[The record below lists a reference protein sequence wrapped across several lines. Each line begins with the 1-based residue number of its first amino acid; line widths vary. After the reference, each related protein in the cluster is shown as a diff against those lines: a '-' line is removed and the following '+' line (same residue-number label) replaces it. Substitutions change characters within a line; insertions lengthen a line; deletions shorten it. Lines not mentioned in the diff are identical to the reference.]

1 MPAKNQNAVPGTG
14 CAGVHGHARSHRDR
28 VEPERDATERGPMT
42 DIDVRLREDVH
53 VLGELLGETIRQQHG
68 DAFLQKIEDIR
79 HSAKADRRGPGE
91 QLTSTLADLAE
102 KDLLPVARAFNQ
114 FLNLANMAEQYQL
127 IRRRDAGQPE
137 PFEARVLPEL
147 LARLKQAGHSND
159 ALARQLAKL
168 DIQLVLTAHPT
179 EVARRTL
186 IQKYDA
192 IAGQLA
198 AQDHRDLTPDERH
211 QVRERLRRLIAE
223 AWHTEEIR
231 RTRPTP
237 VDEAKWGFA
246 VIEHSLWHAI
256 PSHLRKVD
264 KALLDATGLRLPLEA
279 APIRFASWMGGDRDG
294 NPNVTA
300 AVTRE
305 VLLLARWMAADLF
318 LRDIDALAAELSMQQ
333 ASDALRERVG
343 DSAEPYRAVLKQLRD
358 RLRATRA
365 WAHTALTSSQP
376 ASAEVLVDNRYLI
389 APLELCY
396 QSLHECGMG
405 VIAEGPLL
413 DCLRRAVTFG
423 LFLGRLDV
431 RQDAARHRD
440 ALTEIT
446 DYLGLGRYA
455 DWDEDRRIEFLQ
467 AELKNRRPLLPAH
480 FRPQA
485 DTAEVLA
492 TCREVAAAPAASL
505 GSYVIS
511 MAGAAS
517 DVLAVQLLLK
527 EAGLTRPMR
536 VVPLFETLADL
547 DNAGPVMQR
556 LLGLPGY
563 RAGLRGPQEVMIGY
577 SDSAKDAGTTAAAWA
592 QYRAQENLVR
602 ICAEHQ
608 VELLL
613 FHGRGGTVG
622 RGGGPAHAAILSQ
635 PPGSV
640 AGRFRTTEQG
650 EMIRFKF
657 GLPGIAE
664 QNLNLYLAAVLEATL
679 LPPPPPQPAWR
690 EVMDQLAADGVKAYR
705 SVVRDN
711 PDFVEYFRQST
722 PEQELGRLPLGS
734 RPAKRRAGGIESLR
748 AIPWIFGWTQTRLML
763 PAWLG
768 WETALSNALA
778 RGQGELLAQM
788 REQWPFFR
796 TRIDML
802 EMVLA
807 KADAQIAE
815 AYDERLVQPD
825 LLPLGAHLRDLLSQ
839 SCQVVLGLT
848 GQQVL
853 LAHSPE
859 TLEFI
864 SLRNTY
870 LDPLHRLQAE
880 LLARSR
886 SREAALDSPLE
897 QALLVTVA
905 GIAAGLRNT
914 G

>member
-1 MPAKNQNAVPGTG
+1 
-14 CAGVHGHARSHRDR
+14 
-28 VEPERDATERGPMT
+28 MT

-102 KDLLPVARAFNQ
+102 EDLLPVARAFNQ

-198 AQDHRDLTPDERH
+198 AQDHRDLTPDERQ

-365 WAHTALTSSQP
+365 WAHSALTSSQP
-376 ASAEVLVDNRYLI
+376 ASAEVLVDNRDLI

-480 FRPQA
+480 FKPQA

-602 ICAEHQ
+602 ICAEYQ

-815 AYDERLVQPD
+815 AYDERLVQPH

-848 GQQVL
+848 GQPVL

>member
-1 MPAKNQNAVPGTG
+1 MA
-14 CAGVHGHARSHRDR
+14 
-28 VEPERDATERGPMT
+28 EIDA
-42 DIDVRLREDVH
+42 RLREDVH
-53 VLGELLGETIRQQHG
+53 QLGELLGNTISLQHG
-68 DAFLQKIEDIR
+68 AAFLDKIERIR
-79 HSAKADRRGPGE
+79 KGAKASRRGSQEGAE
-91 QLTSTLADLAE
+91 QLSATLNKLDDDE
-102 KDLLPVARAFNQ
+102 LLPVARAFNQ
-114 FLNLANMAEQYQL
+114 FLNLANIAEQYHRV
-127 IRRRDAGQPE
+127 RRRAPDEPE
-137 PFEARVLPEL
+137 PFEDNILADLLQRL
-147 LARLKQAGHSND
+147 LAHGHKGE
-159 ALARQLAKL
+159 ALARQVGRL
-168 DIQLVLTAHPT
+168 DIELVLTAHPT

-192 IAGQLA
+192 IAEQLA
-198 AQDHRDLTPDERH
+198 AGDHSDLSTGERE
-211 QVRERLRRLIAE
+211 QVKQRLQRLIAE

-231 RTRPTP
+231 RSRPSP

-256 PSHLRKVD
+256 PNVLRKADQV
-264 KALLDATGLRLPLEA
+264 LHSATGLHLPLDA

-300 AVTRE
+300 SVTRE
-305 VLLLARWMAADLF
+305 VLLLARWMAADLY
-318 LRDIDALAAELSMQQ
+318 LRDVDNLAAELSMQQ
-333 ASDALRERVG
+333 ASPALLARGGE
-343 DSAEPYRAVLKQLRD
+343 SAEPYRSLLKQLRE
-358 RLRATRA
+358 RLRATRS
-365 WAHTALTSSQP
+365 WAQAALHEQIP
-376 ASAEVLVDNRYLI
+376 ASAAVLQDNRELLE
-389 APLELCY
+389 PLTLCY

-405 VIAEGPLL
+405 VIADGPLL
-413 DCLRRAVTFG
+413 DCLRRAATFG
-423 LFLGRLDV
+423 LFLVRLDV
-431 RQDAARHRD
+431 RQDSSRHAA
-440 ALTEIT
+440 AMSEIT

-455 DWDEDRRIEFLQ
+455 EWDEEARLAFLLQ
-467 AELKNRRPLLPAH
+467 ELENRRPLLPGH
-480 FRPQA
+480 FKPSGE
-485 DTAEVLA
+485 TEEVLA
-492 TCREVAAAPAASL
+492 TCREVARAPAASL

-527 EAGLTRPMR
+527 EAGLQRPMR

-547 DNAGPVMQR
+547 DNAGPVISR
-556 LLGLPGY
+556 LLVLHGY
-563 RAGLRGPQEVMIGY
+563 RARLHGPQEVMIGY

-592 QYRAQENLVR
+592 QYRAQETLVQVCR
-602 ICAEHQ
+602 EQQ

-657 GLPGIAE
+657 GLPDIAE

-679 LPPPPPQPAWR
+679 LPPPSPEPAWR
-690 EVMDQLAADGVKAYR
+690 DLMDRLASDGVSAYR
-705 SVVRDN
+705 AVVREH
-711 PDFVEYFRQST
+711 PQFVAYFRQAT

-734 RPAKRRAGGIESLR
+734 RPAKRREGGVESLR
-748 AIPWIFGWTQTRLML
+748 AIPWIFAWTQTRLML

-768 WETALSNALA
+768 WEAALNNALQ
-778 RGQGELLAQM
+778 RGEGELLAQM
-788 REQWPFFR
+788 RAQWPFFR

-807 KADAQIAE
+807 KADESIALL
-815 AYDERLVQPD
+815 YDQRLVEPALQ
-825 LLPLGAHLRDLLSQ
+825 PLGAHLRGLLSQ
-839 SCQVVLGLT
+839 AVVAVLGLT
-848 GQQVL
+848 GQSQL

-859 TLEFI
+859 TLESI
-864 SLRNTY
+864 SVRNTY
-870 LDPLHRLQAE
+870 LDPLHLLQAE

-886 SREAALDSPLE
+886 SRDNQADSPLE
-897 QALLVTVA
+897 QALLVSVA

>member
-1 MPAKNQNAVPGTG
+1 M
-14 CAGVHGHARSHRDR
+14 S
-28 VEPERDATERGPMT
+28 
-42 DIDVRLREDVH
+42 DIDLRLREDVH
-53 VLGELLGETIRQQHG
+53 LLGELLGETIRQQHG
-68 DAFLQKIEDIR
+68 DAFLDKIEAIR
-79 HSAKADRRGPGE
+79 HSAKADRLGEGE
-91 QLTSTLADLAE
+91 QLSSTLDDLAE
-102 KDLLPVARAFNQ
+102 EDLLPVARAFNQ
-114 FLNLANMAEQYQL
+114 FLNLANIAEQYQL

-137 PFEARVLPEL
+137 PFEDRALPEL
-147 LARLKQAGHSND
+147 LARLKAAGHGND
-159 ALARQLAKL
+159 SLARQLARL

-192 IAGQLA
+192 IAAQLA
-198 AQDHRDLTPDERH
+198 AQDHRDLQPAERQ

-246 VIEHSLWHAI
+246 VIEHSLWQAI

-264 KALLDATGLRLPLEA
+264 AALFEATGLRLPLEA
-279 APIRFASWMGGDRDG
+279 APVRFASWMGGDRDG

-318 LRDIDALAAELSMQQ
+318 LRDIDYLAAELSMQA
-333 ASDALRERVG
+333 ASAALREQVG
-343 DSAEPYRAVLKQLRD
+343 DESAEPYRALLKQLRD

-365 WAHTALTSSQP
+365 WAHASLAAPQP
-376 ASAEVLVDNRYLI
+376 ASAAVLVDNRELI

-405 VIAEGPLL
+405 VIADGPLL

-423 LFLGRLDV
+423 LFLVRLDV
-431 RQDAARHRD
+431 RQDSARHRD
-440 ALTEIT
+440 ALSEVT

-455 DWDEDRRIEFLQ
+455 DWDEERRITFLQ
-467 AELKNRRPLLPAH
+467 AELKNRRPLLPGH
-480 FRPQA
+480 FKPQA

-492 TCREVAAAPAASL
+492 TCREIAAAPAASL

-547 DNAGPVMQR
+547 DNAGPVMER

-563 RAGLRGPQEVMIGY
+563 RAGLHGPQEVMIGY

-602 ICAEHQ
+602 ICREHQ

-679 LPPPPPQPAWR
+679 LPPPPPEPAWR

-705 SVVRDN
+705 DVVREN

-768 WETALSNALA
+768 WETALNNALA

-815 AYDERLVQPD
+815 AYDQRLVQPP
-825 LLPLGAHLRDLLSQ
+825 LLPLGAQLRDLLSQ

-848 GQQVL
+848 GQPVL

-864 SLRNTY
+864 RLRNTY

>member
-1 MPAKNQNAVPGTG
+1 
-14 CAGVHGHARSHRDR
+14 
-28 VEPERDATERGPMT
+28 MT

-53 VLGELLGETIRQQHG
+53 LLGELLGETIRQQHG
-68 DAFLQKIEDIR
+68 EAFLQKIEDIR
-79 HSAKADRRGPGE
+79 HSAKADRRGAAE
-91 QLTSTLADLAE
+91 QLSSTLGDLADD
-102 KDLLPVARAFNQ
+102 DLLPVARAFNQ
-114 FLNLANMAEQYQL
+114 FLNLANIAEQYQL

-137 PFEARVLPEL
+137 PFEAQVLPEL

-192 IAGQLA
+192 IAAQLA
-198 AQDHRDLTPDERH
+198 AQDHRDLTPAER
-211 QVRERLRRLIAE
+211 QLVRERLRRLIAE

-246 VIEHSLWHAI
+246 VIEHSLWQAI
-256 PSHLRKVD
+256 PNHLRKVD
-264 KALLDATGLRLPLEA
+264 HALFDATGLRLPLTC

-300 AVTRE
+300 TVTRE

-318 LRDIDALAAELSMQQ
+318 LRDIDYLAAELSMQQ
-333 ASDALRERVG
+333 ASSALRERVG
-343 DSAEPYRAVLKQLRD
+343 DSAEPYRALLKQLRE

-365 WAHTALTSSQP
+365 WAHAALTSAQAP
-376 ASAEVLVDNRYLI
+376 GPDVLVSNRELI
-389 APLELCY
+389 EPLELCY

-405 VIAEGPLL
+405 VIADGPLL
-413 DCLRRAVTFG
+413 DTLRRAVTFG
-423 LFLGRLDV
+423 LFLVRLDV

-455 DWDEDRRIEFLQ
+455 DWDEEQRIAFLQ

-480 FRPQA
+480 FKPDA
-485 DTAEVLA
+485 ETAEVLA
-492 TCREVAAAPAASL
+492 TCREIAAAPAASL

-547 DNAGPVMQR
+547 DNAGPVMER

-563 RAGLRGPQEVMIGY
+563 RASLHGPQEVMIGY

-602 ICAEHQ
+602 ICREHQ

-640 AGRFRTTEQG
+640 GGRFRTTEQG

-690 EVMDQLAADGVKAYR
+690 ELMDQLAADGVKAYR
-705 SVVRDN
+705 AVVREN

-778 RGQGELLAQM
+778 RGQGELLGQM

-807 KADAQIAE
+807 KADAEIAK
-815 AYDERLVQPD
+815 AYDERLVQPH
-825 LLPLGAHLRDLLSQ
+825 LLSLGAHLRDLLSQ

-848 GQQVL
+848 GQSVL

-886 SREAALDSPLE
+886 GREAALDSPLE

>member
-1 MPAKNQNAVPGTG
+1 
-14 CAGVHGHARSHRDR
+14 
-28 VEPERDATERGPMT
+28 MT

-91 QLTSTLADLAE
+91 QLSSTLADLAE
-102 KDLLPVARAFNQ
+102 EDLLPVARAFNQ

-127 IRRRDAGQPE
+127 IRRRDADQPE

-147 LARLKQAGHSND
+147 LGRLKQAGHSND

-198 AQDHRDLTPDERH
+198 AQDHRDLTPAERQ

-264 KALLDATGLRLPLEA
+264 KALLEATGLRLPLEA

-333 ASDALRERVG
+333 ASDALHKQVG

-365 WAHTALTSSQP
+365 WAHSALTSNQP
-376 ASAEVLVDNRYLI
+376 AGADVLVDNRDLI

-455 DWDEDRRIEFLQ
+455 DWDEEQRIAFLQ

-480 FRPQA
+480 FKPQA

-690 EVMDQLAADGVKAYR
+690 EVMDQLAADGVQAYR
-705 SVVRDN
+705 SVVREN

-768 WETALSNALA
+768 WETALTNALA

-815 AYDERLVQPD
+815 AYDERLVQPH

-839 SCQVVLGLT
+839 SCLVVLGLT
-848 GQQVL
+848 GQPVL

>member
-1 MPAKNQNAVPGTG
+1 MA
-14 CAGVHGHARSHRDR
+14 
-28 VEPERDATERGPMT
+28 EIDA
-42 DIDVRLREDVH
+42 RLREDVH
-53 VLGELLGETIRQQHG
+53 QLGELLGNTISAQHG
-68 DAFLQKIEDIR
+68 EEFLAKIERIR
-79 HSAKADRRGPGE
+79 KGAKAARRGSEEGAE
-91 QLTSTLADLAE
+91 QLSATLDSLDDDE
-102 KDLLPVARAFNQ
+102 LLPVARAFNQ
-114 FLNLANMAEQYQL
+114 FLNLANIAEQYHR
-127 IRRRDAGQPE
+127 IRRRSPDEPE
-137 PFEARVLPEL
+137 PFESRVLPEL
-147 LARLKQAGHSND
+147 LQRLLAGGHQPE
-159 ALARQLAKL
+159 ALARQVGRLEVE
-168 DIQLVLTAHPT
+168 LVLTAHPT

-192 IAGQLA
+192 MAAQLA
-198 AQDHRDLTPDERH
+198 TQDHSDLSEAER
-211 QVRERLRRLIAE
+211 QEVAERLQRLIAE

-231 RTRPTP
+231 RSRPSP

-246 VIEHSLWHAI
+246 VIEHSLWQAV
-256 PSHLRKVD
+256 PTVLRKAD
-264 KALLDATGLRLPLEA
+264 QALHQATGLRLPLEA

-305 VLLLARWMAADLF
+305 VLLLARWMAADLY
-318 LRDIDALAAELSMQQ
+318 LRDVDSLAADLSMQQ
-333 ASDALRERVG
+333 ASPELRAQAG
-343 DSAEPYRAVLKQLRD
+343 DSAEPYRHVLKQLRE

-365 WAHTALTSSQP
+365 WAQEALHGQP
-376 ASAEVLVDNRYLI
+376 TASAAVLQDNRDLM
-389 APLELCY
+389 APLELCF
-396 QSLHECGMG
+396 QSLHACGMG
-405 VIAEGPLL
+405 VIADGPLL
-413 DCLRRAVTFG
+413 DCLRRAATFG
-423 LFLGRLDV
+423 LFLVRLDV
-431 RQDAARHRD
+431 RQDSTRHAA
-440 ALTEIT
+440 ALSEIT
-446 DYLGLGRYA
+446 DYLGLGNYA
-455 DWDEDRRIEFLQ
+455 EWDEDTRLAFLLT
-467 AELKNRRPLLPAH
+467 ELESRRPLLPGH
-480 FRPQA
+480 FKPSG

-511 MAGAAS
+511 MAGSAS

-527 EAGLTRPMR
+527 EAGLQRPMR

-547 DNAGPVMQR
+547 NNAGTVIDR
-556 LLGLPGY
+556 LLRLHGY
-563 RAGLRGPQEVMIGY
+563 RARLHGPQEVMIGY

-592 QYRAQENLVR
+592 QYRAQETLVK

-640 AGRFRTTEQG
+640 VGRFRTTEQG

-657 GLPGIAE
+657 GLPDIAE

-679 LPPPPPQPAWR
+679 LPPPTPEPAWR
-690 EVMDQLAADGVKAYR
+690 ELMDKLAADGVTAYR
-705 SVVRDN
+705 SVVREH
-711 PDFVEYFRQST
+711 PQFVEYFRQAT

-734 RPAKRRAGGIESLR
+734 RPAKRREGGVESLR
-748 AIPWIFGWTQTRLML
+748 AIPWIFAWTQTRLML

-768 WETALSNALA
+768 WEYALA
-778 RGQGELLAQM
+778 SALQRGEGQLLGQM
-788 REQWPFFR
+788 REHWPFFR

-807 KADAQIAE
+807 KADGAIARL
-815 AYDERLVQPD
+815 YDERLVSEE
-825 LLPLGAHLRDLLSQ
+825 LRPLGAHLRDLLSQ
-839 SCQVVLGLT
+839 ACVAVQGLT
-848 GQQVL
+848 GQSQL

-859 TLEFI
+859 TLESI
-864 SLRNTY
+864 SVRNTY
-870 LDPLHRLQAE
+870 LDPLHLLQAE

-886 SREAALDSPLE
+886 QRENEADSPLQ
-897 QALLVTVA
+897 QALLVSVA

>member
-1 MPAKNQNAVPGTG
+1 M
-14 CAGVHGHARSHRDR
+14 S
-28 VEPERDATERGPMT
+28 

-53 VLGELLGETIRQQHG
+53 LLGELLGNTIREQYG
-68 DAFLQKIEDIR
+68 DGFLEKIERIR
-79 HSAKADRRGPGE
+79 RGAKADRRNTQAAGEE
-91 QLTSTLADLAE
+91 QLGSSLADLGE
-102 KDLLPVARAFNQ
+102 DELLPVARAFNQ
-114 FLNLANMAEQYQL
+114 FLNLANIAEQYQL
-127 IRRRDAGQPE
+127 IRRREEAQPA
-137 PFEARVLPEL
+137 PFENRVLPEL
-147 LARLKQAGHSND
+147 LARLTAAGHSRE
-159 ALARQLAKL
+159 ALARQVGRLS
-168 DIQLVLTAHPT
+168 IELVLTAHPT

-192 IAGQLA
+192 IAAQLA
-198 AQDHRDLTPDERH
+198 LQDHRDLTNAERE
-211 QVRERLRRLIAE
+211 QIKARLQRLIAE

-231 RTRPTP
+231 RSRPTP

-246 VIEHSLWHAI
+246 VIENSLWHAV

-264 KALLDATGLRLPLEA
+264 QALHAATGLRLPLEA
-279 APIRFASWMGGDRDG
+279 APVRFASWMGGDRDG

-318 LRDIDALAAELSMQQ
+318 LRDVDHLASELSMQQ
-333 ASDALRERVG
+333 ASDALRAKVG
-343 DSAEPYRAVLKQLRD
+343 DSAEPYRALLKQLRE
-358 RLRATRA
+358 RLRVTRN
-365 WAHTALTSSQP
+365 WAHASLAASTP
-376 ASAEVLVDNRYLI
+376 AEPDVLQDNRELI
-389 APLELCY
+389 EPLELCF

-405 VIAEGPLL
+405 VIADGPLL

-423 LFLGRLDV
+423 LFLVRLDV
-431 RQDAARHRD
+431 RQDSTRHAA
-440 ALTEIT
+440 ALSEIT
-446 DYLGLGRYA
+446 DYLGLGRYS
-455 DWDEDRRIEFLQ
+455 DWDEEARIAFLVR
-467 AELKNRRPLLPAH
+467 ELNSRRPLLPSH
-480 FRPQA
+480 FKPAA

-492 TCREVAAAPAASL
+492 TCREVVAAPAASL

-527 EAGLTRPMR
+527 EAGLLRPMR

-547 DNAGPVMQR
+547 DNAGPVIEH
-556 LLGLPGY
+556 LLQLPGY
-563 RAGLRGPQEVMIGY
+563 RSRLHGPQEVMIGY

-592 QYRAQENLVR
+592 QYRAQENLVN
-602 ICAEHQ
+602 ICRAQ
-608 VELLL
+608 DVELLL

-657 GLPGIAE
+657 GLPDIAE

-679 LPPPPPQPAWR
+679 LPPPLPEPAWR
-690 EVMDQLAADGVKAYR
+690 ALMDELAADGVKAYR
-705 SVVRDN
+705 QVVREN
-711 PDFVEYFRQST
+711 PQFVEYFRQST

-768 WETALSNALA
+768 WEAALSGALE
-778 RGQGELLAQM
+778 QGKGEVLADM
-788 REQWPFFR
+788 RERWPFFR

-807 KADAQIAE
+807 KADAEIARL
-815 AYDERLVQPD
+815 YDERLVSPE
-825 LLPLGAHLRDLLSQ
+825 LKHLGTHLRDLLSQ
-839 SCQVVLGLT
+839 ACAVVLSLT
-848 GQQVL
+848 GQQRL
-853 LAHSPE
+853 LAHSPV
-859 TLEFI
+859 TLEFFH
-864 SLRNTY
+864 LRNTY
-870 LDPLHRLQAE
+870 LDPLHWLQAE

-886 SREAALDSPLE
+886 AREASLDSPLE
-897 QALLVTVA
+897 QALLVSVA

>member
-1 MPAKNQNAVPGTG
+1 M
-14 CAGVHGHARSHRDR
+14 S
-28 VEPERDATERGPMT
+28 
-42 DIDVRLREDVH
+42 DIDARLREDVH
-53 VLGELLGETIRQQHG
+53 LLGELLGNTIREQYG
-68 DAFLQKIEDIR
+68 DDFLDKIEQIR
-79 HSAKADRRGPGE
+79 KGAKADRRGTDSEKTAGDE
-91 QLTSTLADLAE
+91 LIASLNQLQE
-102 KDLLPVARAFNQ
+102 NELLPVARAFNQ
-114 FLNLANMAEQYQL
+114 FLNLANIAEQYQL
-127 IRRRDAGQPE
+127 IHRRDESQPA

-147 LARLKQAGHSND
+147 LARLQSEGHSD
-159 ALARQLAKL
+159 ESLARQLASL
-168 DIQLVLTAHPT
+168 EIELVLTAHPT

-192 IAGQLA
+192 IAAQLA
-198 AQDHRDLTPDERH
+198 LQDHRDLTSAERE
-211 QVRERLRRLIAE
+211 QIRERLQRLIAE

-256 PSHLRKVD
+256 PNYLRKAD
-264 KALLDATGLRLPLEA
+264 RALHAATGLRLPLEA

-300 AVTRE
+300 PVTRE
-305 VLLLARWMAADLF
+305 VLLLARWMAADLY
-318 LRDIDALAAELSMQQ
+318 LRDIDHLASELSMQQ
-333 ASDALRERVG
+333 ASPALQARVG
-343 DSAEPYRAVLKQLRD
+343 DSVEPYRALLKQLRE
-358 RLRATRA
+358 RLRATRQ
-365 WAHTALTSSQP
+365 WAHTALSSSTP
-376 ASAEVLVDNRYLI
+376 APAEVLQDNHDLLE
-389 APLELCY
+389 PLQLCY
-396 QSLHECGMG
+396 QSLHACGMG
-405 VIAEGPLL
+405 VIADGPLL

-423 LFLGRLDV
+423 LFLVRLDV
-431 RQDAARHRD
+431 RQDSTRHCAAM
-440 ALTEIT
+440 TEIT
-446 DYLGLGRYA
+446 DYLGLGRYEE
-455 DWDEDRRIEFLQ
+455 WDEETRIRFLMQ
-467 AELKNRRPLLPAH
+467 ELDNRRPLLPGY
-480 FRPQA
+480 FQPSD
-485 DTAEVLA
+485 DTAEVLN

-527 EAGLTRPMR
+527 ESGVQRPMR

-547 DNAGPVMQR
+547 DNAGPVIER
-556 LLGLPGY
+556 LLQLPGY
-563 RAGLRGPQEVMIGY
+563 RARLQGPQEVMIGY

-592 QYRAQENLVR
+592 QYRAQERLVD
-602 ICAEHQ
+602 ICREQQ

-657 GLPGIAE
+657 GLPDIAE

-679 LPPPPPQPAWR
+679 LPPPPPAPAWR
-690 EVMDQLAADGVKAYR
+690 HLMDELAADGVRAYR
-705 SVVRDN
+705 AVVREN
-711 PDFVEYFRQST
+711 PQFVEYFRQST

-768 WETALSNALA
+768 WEAALSKALE
-778 RGQGELLAQM
+778 RGEGDLLGQM

-807 KADAQIAE
+807 KADADIARL
-815 AYDERLVQPD
+815 YDERLVEPD

-839 SCQVVLGLT
+839 ACSVVLGLT
-848 GQQVL
+848 GQSQL
-853 LAHSPE
+853 LAHSPD

-864 SLRNTY
+864 RLRNTY
-870 LDPLHRLQAE
+870 LDPLHLLQAE

-886 SREAALDSPLE
+886 RQQAAQDSPLE
-897 QALLVTVA
+897 QALLVSVA

>member
-1 MPAKNQNAVPGTG
+1 M
-14 CAGVHGHARSHRDR
+14 S
-28 VEPERDATERGPMT
+28 
-42 DIDVRLREDVH
+42 DIDARLREDVH
-53 VLGELLGETIRQQHG
+53 LLGELLGNTIREQYG
-68 DAFLQKIEDIR
+68 DDFLAKIEQIR
-79 HSAKADRRGPGE
+79 KGAKADRRGAVSDKTAGDE
-91 QLTSTLADLAE
+91 LSSSLNQLQEDE
-102 KDLLPVARAFNQ
+102 LLPVARAFNQ
-114 FLNLANMAEQYQL
+114 FLNLANIAEQYQL
-127 IRRRDAGQPE
+127 IHRRDESQPA

-147 LARLKQAGHSND
+147 LARLQREGHSNES
-159 ALARQLAKL
+159 LARQLGRL
-168 DIQLVLTAHPT
+168 EIELVLTAHPT

-192 IAGQLA
+192 IAAQLA
-198 AQDHRDLTPDERH
+198 LQDHRDLTTAERE
-211 QVRERLRRLIAE
+211 QIRERLQRLIAE

-256 PSHLRKVD
+256 PNYLRKAD
-264 KALLDATGLRLPLEA
+264 HALHAATGLHLPLEA

-300 AVTRE
+300 PVTRE
-305 VLLLARWMAADLF
+305 VLLLARWMAADLY
-318 LRDIDALAAELSMQQ
+318 LRDIDQLASELSMQHASPALQ
-333 ASDALRERVG
+333 AKVG
-343 DSAEPYRAVLKQLRD
+343 DSVEPYRALLKQLRD
-358 RLRATRA
+358 RLRATRS
-365 WAHTALTSSQP
+365 WAQASLTVATP
-376 ASAEVLVDNRYLI
+376 ASADVLQHNRDLLE
-389 APLELCY
+389 PLELCY

-405 VIAEGPLL
+405 VIADGPLL
-413 DCLRRAVTFG
+413 DCLRRPVTFG
-423 LFLGRLDV
+423 LFLVRLDV
-431 RQDAARHRD
+431 RQDSSRHTAAM
-440 ALTEIT
+440 TEIT
-446 DYLGLGRYA
+446 DYLGLGRYE
-455 DWDEDRRIEFLQ
+455 DWNEEMRISFLMK
-467 AELKNRRPLLPAH
+467 ELANRRPLLPGY
-480 FRPQA
+480 FKPSA
-485 DTAEVLA
+485 DTAEVLN
-492 TCREVAAAPAASL
+492 TCKEVAAAPAASL

-527 EAGLTRPMR
+527 ESGVQRPMR

-547 DNAGPVMQR
+547 DNAGPVIEQ
-556 LLGLPGY
+556 LLLLPGY
-563 RAGLRGPQEVMIGY
+563 RARLQGPQEVMIGY

-592 QYRAQENLVR
+592 QYRAQERLVD
-602 ICAEHQ
+602 ICREQQ

-657 GLPGIAE
+657 GLPDIAE

-679 LPPPPPQPAWR
+679 LPPPPPEPAWR
-690 EVMDQLAADGVKAYR
+690 HLMDELAADGVSAYR
-705 SVVRDN
+705 AVVREN
-711 PDFVEYFRQST
+711 PQFVEYFRQST

-768 WETALSNALA
+768 WEAALSKALE
-778 RGQGELLAQM
+778 RGEGELLGQM

-807 KADAQIAE
+807 KADADIARL
-815 AYDERLVQPD
+815 YDERLVQPD

-839 SCQVVLGLT
+839 ACQVVLGLT
-848 GQQVL
+848 GQSQL
-853 LAHSPE
+853 LAHSPD

-864 SLRNTY
+864 RLRNTY
-870 LDPLHRLQAE
+870 LDPLHLLQAE

-886 SREAALDSPLE
+886 QQEAAQDSPLE
-897 QALLVTVA
+897 QALLVSVA

>member
-1 MPAKNQNAVPGTG
+1 
-14 CAGVHGHARSHRDR
+14 
-28 VEPERDATERGPMT
+28 MT
-42 DIDVRLREDVH
+42 DIDARLREDVH
-53 VLGELLGETIRQQHG
+53 LLGELLGNTIREQYG
-68 DAFLQKIEDIR
+68 EGFLDKIEQIR
-79 HSAKADRRGPGE
+79 KGAKADRRGSLDAE
-91 QLTSTLADLAE
+91 LSASLNQLSE
-102 KDLLPVARAFNQ
+102 EELLPVARAFNQ
-114 FLNLANMAEQYQL
+114 FLNLANIAEQYQL
-127 IRRRDAGQPE
+127 IHRREETQPA
-137 PFEARVLPEL
+137 PFESRVLPEL
-147 LARLKQAGHSND
+147 LARLRAEGHGAE
-159 ALARQLAKL
+159 ALARQLGRL
-168 DIQLVLTAHPT
+168 EIELVLTAHPT

-192 IAGQLA
+192 IAAQLA
-198 AQDHRDLTPDERH
+198 AQDHRDLTSAERA
-211 QVRERLRRLIAE
+211 QIQTRLQRLIAE

-246 VIEHSLWHAI
+246 VIEHSLWQAI
-256 PSHLRKVD
+256 PNYLRKAD
-264 KALLDATGLRLPLEA
+264 QALHAATGMHLPLEA

-305 VLLLARWMAADLF
+305 VLLLARWMAADLY
-318 LRDIDALAAELSMQQ
+318 LRDVDQLAADLSMQQ
-333 ASDALRERVG
+333 ANATLRALAG
-343 DSAEPYRAVLKQLRD
+343 DSAEPYRAVLKQLRE
-358 RLRATRA
+358 RLRATRN
-365 WAHTALTSSQP
+365 WAQASLSGSVPATAQ
-376 ASAEVLVDNRYLI
+376 VLQNNRELLD
-389 APLELCY
+389 PLELCY
-396 QSLHECGMG
+396 ESLHECGMG
-405 VIAEGPLL
+405 VIADGPLL

-423 LFLGRLDV
+423 LFLVRLDV
-431 RQDAARHRD
+431 RQDSSRHTAAM
-440 ALTEIT
+440 TEIT
-446 DYLGLGRYA
+446 DYLGLGRYG
-455 DWDEDRRIEFLQ
+455 DWSEQERINFLMR
-467 AELKNRRPLLPAH
+467 ELGSRRPLLPGY
-480 FRPQA
+480 FKPSA

-492 TCREVAAAPAASL
+492 TCREIAAAPAASL

-527 EAGLTRPMR
+527 EAGVLRPMR

-547 DNAGPVMQR
+547 DNSGPVIEQ
-556 LLGLPGY
+556 LLLLPGY
-563 RAGLRGPQEVMIGY
+563 RSRLQGPQEVMIGY

-592 QYRAQENLVR
+592 QYRAQEKLVD
-602 ICAEHQ
+602 ICREQQ

-657 GLPGIAE
+657 GLPDIAE

-679 LPPPPPQPAWR
+679 LPPPLPQPAWR
-690 EVMDQLAADGVKAYR
+690 DLMDELADDGVKAYR
-705 SVVRDN
+705 AVVREN
-711 PDFVEYFRQST
+711 PQFVEYFRQST

-768 WETALSNALA
+768 WETALSKALE
-778 RGQGELLAQM
+778 RGEGELLGQM

-807 KADAQIAE
+807 KADADIARS
-815 AYDERLVQPD
+815 YDERLVEPA

-839 SCQVVLGLT
+839 ACSVVLGLT
-848 GQQVL
+848 GQSQL
-853 LAHSPE
+853 LAHSPD

-864 SLRNTY
+864 RLRNTY
-870 LDPLHRLQAE
+870 LDPLHLLQAE

-886 SREAALDSPLE
+886 RQDGAQDSPVE
-897 QALLVTVA
+897 QALLVSVA

>member
-1 MPAKNQNAVPGTG
+1 MA
-14 CAGVHGHARSHRDR
+14 
-28 VEPERDATERGPMT
+28 
-42 DIDVRLREDVH
+42 DIDARLREDVH
-53 VLGELLGETIRQQHG
+53 LLGELLGNTIREQRG
-68 DAFLQKIEDIR
+68 AEFLDKIERIR
-79 HSAKADRRGPGE
+79 KGAKAGRRGSAAGAE
-91 QLTSTLADLAE
+91 QLSSSVDGLGDDE
-102 KDLLPVARAFNQ
+102 LLPVARAFNQ
-114 FLNLANMAEQYQL
+114 FLNLANIAEQYQL
-127 IRRRDAGQPE
+127 MHRRDDKQPL
-137 PFEARVLPEL
+137 PFESRVLPEL
-147 LARLKQAGHSND
+147 LDRLKAEGHSRD
-159 ALARQLAKL
+159 ALARQLSKL
-168 DIQLVLTAHPT
+168 EIELVMTAHPT

-192 IAGQLA
+192 IAAQLA
-198 AQDHRDLTPDERH
+198 ALDHRDLNSIERT
-211 QVRERLRRLIAE
+211 QITSRLQRLIAE

-231 RTRPTP
+231 RIRPTP

-256 PSHLRKVD
+256 PNYLRKAD
-264 KALLDATGLRLPLEA
+264 HALHAATGLHLPLEA

-305 VLLLARWMAADLF
+305 VLLLARWMAADLY
-318 LRDIDALAAELSMQQ
+318 LRDVDNLAAELSMQQ
-333 ASDALRERVG
+333 ASDALRASVG
-343 DSAEPYRAVLKQLRD
+343 DSAEPYRAELKRLRE
-358 RLRATRA
+358 RLRATRN
-365 WAHTALTSSQP
+365 WANASLSETLP
-376 ASAEVLVDNRYLI
+376 APEAVLQDNRELLD
-389 APLELCY
+389 PLMLCF

-405 VIAEGPLL
+405 VIADGPLL

-423 LFLGRLDV
+423 LFLVRLDV
-431 RQDAARHRD
+431 RQDSSRHCAAM
-440 ALTEIT
+440 TEIT
-446 DYLGLGRYA
+446 DYLGLGRYEE
-455 DWDEDRRIEFLQ
+455 WDEQTRIDFLLR
-467 AELKNRRPLLPAH
+467 ELNNRRPLLPSYFKPA
-480 FRPQA
+480 A

-511 MAGAAS
+511 MAGSAS

-527 EAGLTRPMR
+527 ESGLQRPMR

-547 DNAGPVMQR
+547 DNAGPVIET

-563 RAGLRGPQEVMIGY
+563 RSRLHGPQEVMIGY

-592 QYRAQENLVR
+592 QYRAQERLVE
-602 ICAEHQ
+602 ICREQQ

-657 GLPGIAE
+657 GLPDIAE

-690 EVMDQLAADGVKAYR
+690 TMMDQMAGDGVSAYR
-705 SVVRDN
+705 AVVREN
-711 PDFVEYFRQST
+711 PEFVEYFRQAT

-734 RPAKRRAGGIESLR
+734 RPAKRREGGVESLR
-748 AIPWIFGWTQTRLML
+748 AIPWIFAWTQTRLML

-768 WETALSNALA
+768 WEAALSKALE
-778 RGQGELLAQM
+778 RGEGEVLAQM

-807 KADAQIAE
+807 KADADIARL
-815 AYDERLVQPD
+815 YDERLVSAELQH
-825 LLPLGAHLRDLLSQ
+825 LGAHLRDLLSQ
-839 SCQVVLGLT
+839 ACNVVLGLT
-848 GQQVL
+848 GQTQL

-870 LDPLHRLQAE
+870 LDPLHLLQAE
-880 LLARSR
+880 LLSR
-886 SREAALDSPLE
+886 SRNREASLDSPLE
-897 QALLVTVA
+897 LALLVSVA

>member
-1 MPAKNQNAVPGTG
+1 
-14 CAGVHGHARSHRDR
+14 
-28 VEPERDATERGPMT
+28 MT

-102 KDLLPVARAFNQ
+102 EDLLPVARAFNQ

-198 AQDHRDLTPDERH
+198 AQDHRDLTPDERQ

-264 KALLDATGLRLPLEA
+264 QALLEATGLRLPLEA

-365 WAHTALTSSQP
+365 WAHTALTSNQP
-376 ASAEVLVDNRYLI
+376 ASAEVLVDNRDLI

-556 LLGLPGY
+556 LLALPGY

-815 AYDERLVQPD
+815 AYDERLVQPH

-848 GQQVL
+848 GQPVL

>member
-1 MPAKNQNAVPGTG
+1 
-14 CAGVHGHARSHRDR
+14 
-28 VEPERDATERGPMT
+28 MT

-68 DAFLQKIEDIR
+68 EAFLQKIEDIR
-79 HSAKADRRGPGE
+79 HSAKADRRGAGE
-91 QLTSTLADLAE
+91 QLSSTLADLAE
-102 KDLLPVARAFNQ
+102 EDLLPVARAFNQ

-127 IRRRDAGQPE
+127 IRRRDAEQGE

-147 LARLKQAGHSND
+147 LARLKRAGHKDD

-198 AQDHRDLTPDERH
+198 VQDHRDLTPAERQ

-246 VIEHSLWHAI
+246 VIEHSLWQAI

-264 KALLDATGLRLPLEA
+264 KALFEATGLRLPLEA

-333 ASDALRERVG
+333 ASSALREQVG

-365 WAHTALTSSQP
+365 WAHSALTSNQP
-376 ASAEVLVDNRYLI
+376 AGADVLVDNRDLI
-389 APLELCY
+389 APLQLCY

-405 VIAEGPLL
+405 VIADGPLL
-413 DCLRRAVTFG
+413 DSLRRAVTFG

-440 ALTEIT
+440 ALSEIT
-446 DYLGLGRYA
+446 DYLGLGSYG
-455 DWDEDRRIEFLQ
+455 DWDEEQRIAFLQ
-467 AELKNRRPLLPAH
+467 TELKNRRPLLPAH
-480 FRPQA
+480 FQPQA
-485 DTAEVLA
+485 DTAEVLD
-492 TCREVAAAPAASL
+492 TCREIAAAPGASL

-527 EAGLTRPMR
+527 EVGLTRPMR

-556 LLGLPGY
+556 LLGLQGY

-592 QYRAQENLVR
+592 QYRAQESLVR
-602 ICAEHQ
+602 ICREHQ

-690 EVMDQLAADGVKAYR
+690 ELMDQLAADGLKAYR
-705 SVVRDN
+705 GVVRDN

-815 AYDERLVQPD
+815 AYDQRLVQPD
-825 LLPLGAHLRDLLSQ
+825 LLPLGVHLRDLLSQ

-848 GQQVL
+848 GQPVL

>member
-1 MPAKNQNAVPGTG
+1 MA
-14 CAGVHGHARSHRDR
+14 
-28 VEPERDATERGPMT
+28 
-42 DIDVRLREDVH
+42 DIDARLREDVH
-53 VLGELLGETIRQQHG
+53 LLGELLGNTIREQRG
-68 DAFLQKIEDIR
+68 AEFLDKIERIR
-79 HSAKADRRGPGE
+79 KGAKAGRRGSAEGAE
-91 QLTSTLADLAE
+91 QLSSSVDGLEDDE
-102 KDLLPVARAFNQ
+102 LLPVARAFNQ
-114 FLNLANMAEQYQL
+114 FLNLANIAEQYQL
-127 IRRRDAGQPE
+127 MHRRDDTQPL
-137 PFEARVLPEL
+137 PFESRVLPEL
-147 LARLKQAGHSND
+147 LDRLKTEGHAPD
-159 ALARQLAKL
+159 ALARQLSTL
-168 DIQLVLTAHPT
+168 QIELVLTAHPT

-192 IAGQLA
+192 IAAQLA
-198 AQDHRDLTPDERH
+198 ALDHRDLSSAERS
-211 QVRERLRRLIAE
+211 QITSRLQRLIAE

-231 RTRPTP
+231 RIRPTP

-256 PSHLRKVD
+256 PNYLRKAD
-264 KALLDATGLRLPLEA
+264 HALFSATGTHLPLDA

-305 VLLLARWMAADLF
+305 VLLLARWMAADLY
-318 LRDIDALAAELSMQQ
+318 LRDVDNLAAELSMQQ
-333 ASDALRERVG
+333 ASAALRASVG
-343 DSAEPYRAVLKQLRD
+343 DSAEPYRAELKRLRE
-358 RLRATRA
+358 RLRATRN
-365 WAHTALTSSQP
+365 WANASLTASQP
-376 ASAEVLVDNRYLI
+376 APEAVLHDNQDLL
-389 APLELCY
+389 APLLLCF

-405 VIAEGPLL
+405 VIADGPLL

-423 LFLGRLDV
+423 LFLVRLDV
-431 RQDAARHRD
+431 RQDSTRHCAAM
-440 ALTEIT
+440 TEIT
-446 DYLGLGRYA
+446 DYLGLGRYE
-455 DWDEDRRIEFLQ
+455 DWDEQARIDFLLR
-467 AELKNRRPLLPAH
+467 ELDNRRPLLPSYFKPA
-480 FRPQA
+480 A

-511 MAGAAS
+511 MAGSAS

-527 EAGLTRPMR
+527 ESGLQRPMR

-547 DNAGPVMQR
+547 DNAGPVIET

-563 RAGLRGPQEVMIGY
+563 RSRLHGPQEVMIGY

-592 QYRAQENLVR
+592 QYRAQERLVE
-602 ICAEHQ
+602 ICREQQ

-657 GLPGIAE
+657 GLPDIAE

-690 EVMDQLAADGVKAYR
+690 TMMDQMASDGVSAYR
-705 SVVRDN
+705 AVVREN
-711 PDFVEYFRQST
+711 PEFVEYFRQAT

-734 RPAKRRAGGIESLR
+734 RPAKRREGGVESLR
-748 AIPWIFGWTQTRLML
+748 AIPWIFAWTQTRLML

-768 WETALSNALA
+768 WEAALSKALA
-778 RGQGELLAQM
+778 RGEGDVLAQM

-807 KADAQIAE
+807 KADADIARL
-815 AYDERLVQPD
+815 YDERLVSAELQH
-825 LLPLGAHLRDLLSQ
+825 LGAHLRDLLSQ
-839 SCQVVLGLT
+839 ACKVVLGLT
-848 GQQVL
+848 GQ
-853 LAHSPE
+853 A
-859 TLEFI
+859 
-864 SLRNTY
+864 
-870 LDPLHRLQAE
+870 
-880 LLARSR
+880 
-886 SREAALDSPLE
+886 
-897 QALLVTVA
+897 
-905 GIAAGLRNT
+905 
-914 G
+914 

>member
-1 MPAKNQNAVPGTG
+1 
-14 CAGVHGHARSHRDR
+14 
-28 VEPERDATERGPMT
+28 MT

-102 KDLLPVARAFNQ
+102 EDLLPVARAFNQ

-198 AQDHRDLTPDERH
+198 AQDHRDLTPDERQ

-365 WAHTALTSSQP
+365 WAHSALTSSQP
-376 ASAEVLVDNRYLI
+376 ASAEVLVDNRDLI

-431 RQDAARHRD
+431 RQDSARHRD

-815 AYDERLVQPD
+815 AYDERLVQPH

-848 GQQVL
+848 GQPVL

>member
-1 MPAKNQNAVPGTG
+1 
-14 CAGVHGHARSHRDR
+14 
-28 VEPERDATERGPMT
+28 MT

-102 KDLLPVARAFNQ
+102 EDLLPVARAFNQ

-127 IRRRDAGQPE
+127 IRRRDAGQAE

-376 ASAEVLVDNRYLI
+376 ASAEVLVDNRDLI

-768 WETALSNALA
+768 WETALTNALA

>member
-1 MPAKNQNAVPGTG
+1 
-14 CAGVHGHARSHRDR
+14 
-28 VEPERDATERGPMT
+28 MT

-102 KDLLPVARAFNQ
+102 EDLLPVARAFNQ

-127 IRRRDAGQPE
+127 IRRRDAGQAE

-246 VIEHSLWHAI
+246 VMEHSLWHAI

-376 ASAEVLVDNRYLI
+376 ASAEVLVDNRDLI

>member
-1 MPAKNQNAVPGTG
+1 MA
-14 CAGVHGHARSHRDR
+14 
-28 VEPERDATERGPMT
+28 EIDA
-42 DIDVRLREDVH
+42 RLREDVH
-53 VLGELLGETIRQQHG
+53 QLGELLGNTISLQHG
-68 DAFLQKIEDIR
+68 AAFLDKIERIR
-79 HSAKADRRGPGE
+79 KGAKASRRGSSEGAE
-91 QLTSTLADLAE
+91 QLSATLNQLDDDE
-102 KDLLPVARAFNQ
+102 LLPVARAFNQ
-114 FLNLANMAEQYQL
+114 FLNLANIAEQYHRV
-127 IRRRDAGQPE
+127 RRRAPGEPE
-137 PFEARVLPEL
+137 PFEDNILADL
-147 LARLKQAGHSND
+147 LQRLSAHGHKGE
-159 ALARQLAKL
+159 ALARQVGRL
-168 DIQLVLTAHPT
+168 DIELVLTAHPT

-192 IAGQLA
+192 IAEQLA
-198 AQDHRDLTPDERH
+198 AGDHSDLSPGERE
-211 QVRERLRRLIAE
+211 QVKQRLQRLIAE

-231 RTRPTP
+231 RSRPSP

-256 PSHLRKVD
+256 PNVLRKADQV
-264 KALLDATGLRLPLEA
+264 LHSATGLHLPLDA

-300 AVTRE
+300 TVTRE
-305 VLLLARWMAADLF
+305 VLLLARWMAADLY
-318 LRDIDALAAELSMQQ
+318 LRDVDNLAAELSMQQ
-333 ASDALRERVG
+333 ASPALLARIGE
-343 DSAEPYRAVLKQLRD
+343 SAEPYRSLLKQLRE
-358 RLRATRA
+358 RLRATRS
-365 WAHTALTSSQP
+365 WAQAALHEQIP
-376 ASAEVLVDNRYLI
+376 APAAVLQDNRELLE
-389 APLELCY
+389 PLTLCY

-405 VIAEGPLL
+405 VIADGPLL
-413 DCLRRAVTFG
+413 DCLRRAATFG
-423 LFLGRLDV
+423 LFLVRLDV
-431 RQDAARHRD
+431 RQDSSRHAA
-440 ALTEIT
+440 AMSEIT

-455 DWDEDRRIEFLQ
+455 EWDEEARLAFLLQ
-467 AELKNRRPLLPAH
+467 ELENRRPLLPGH
-480 FRPQA
+480 FKPSGE
-485 DTAEVLA
+485 TEEVLA
-492 TCREVAAAPAASL
+492 TCREVARAPAASL

-527 EAGLTRPMR
+527 EAGLQRPMR

-547 DNAGPVMQR
+547 DNAGPVISR
-556 LLGLPGY
+556 LLALHGY
-563 RAGLRGPQEVMIGY
+563 RARLHGPQEVMIGY

-592 QYRAQENLVR
+592 QYRAQETLVQVCR
-602 ICAEHQ
+602 EQQ

-657 GLPGIAE
+657 GLPDIAE

-679 LPPPPPQPAWR
+679 LPPPSPEPAWR
-690 EVMDQLAADGVKAYR
+690 ELMDKLASDGVSAYR
-705 SVVRDN
+705 AVVREH
-711 PDFVEYFRQST
+711 PQFVAYFRQAT

-734 RPAKRRAGGIESLR
+734 RPAKRREGGVESLR
-748 AIPWIFGWTQTRLML
+748 AIPWIFAWTQTRLML

-768 WETALSNALA
+768 WEAALNNALQ
-778 RGQGELLAQM
+778 RGEGELLAQM
-788 REQWPFFR
+788 RAQWPFFR

-807 KADAQIAE
+807 KADESIALL
-815 AYDERLVQPD
+815 YDQRLVESALQ
-825 LLPLGAHLRDLLSQ
+825 PLGAHLRGLLSQ
-839 SCQVVLGLT
+839 AVVAVLGLT
-848 GQQVL
+848 GQSQL

-859 TLEFI
+859 TLESI
-864 SLRNTY
+864 SVRNTY
-870 LDPLHRLQAE
+870 LDPLHLLQAE

-886 SREAALDSPLE
+886 SRDNQADSPLE
-897 QALLVTVA
+897 QALLVSVA

>member
-1 MPAKNQNAVPGTG
+1 
-14 CAGVHGHARSHRDR
+14 
-28 VEPERDATERGPMT
+28 MT

-68 DAFLQKIEDIR
+68 EAFLQKIEDIR

-91 QLTSTLADLAE
+91 QLSSTLADLAE
-102 KDLLPVARAFNQ
+102 EDLLPVARAFNQ

-147 LARLKQAGHSND
+147 LTRLKQAGHKDD

-192 IAGQLA
+192 IAAQLA
-198 AQDHRDLTPDERH
+198 AQDHRDLTPAERQ

-246 VIEHSLWHAI
+246 VIEHSLWQAI
-256 PSHLRKVD
+256 PNHLRKVD
-264 KALLDATGLRLPLEA
+264 KALFEATGLHLPLEA

-318 LRDIDALAAELSMQQ
+318 LRDVDALAAELSMQQ
-333 ASDALRERVG
+333 ASPALQARVG
-343 DSAEPYRAVLKQLRD
+343 ESAEPYRAVLKQLRD

-365 WAHTALTSSQP
+365 WAHTALSSSQP
-376 ASAEVLVDNRYLI
+376 PSADVLVDNRDLI

-396 QSLHECGMG
+396 QSLHACGMG
-405 VIAEGPLL
+405 VIADGPLL
-413 DCLRRAVTFG
+413 DSLRRAVTFG

-440 ALTEIT
+440 AMAEIT
-446 DYLGLGRYA
+446 DYLGLGSYA
-455 DWDEDRRIEFLQ
+455 EWDEERRIEFLQ

-480 FRPQA
+480 FKPQA
-485 DTAEVLA
+485 ETAEVLA
-492 TCREVAAAPAASL
+492 TCREIAAAPGASL

-517 DVLAVQLLLK
+517 DVLVVQLLLK

-563 RAGLRGPQEVMIGY
+563 RTSLRGPQEVMIGY

-602 ICAEHQ
+602 ICREHQ

-679 LPPPPPQPAWR
+679 LPPPPPEPAWR
-690 EVMDQLAADGVKAYR
+690 ALMDQLAADGVKAYR
-705 SVVRDN
+705 GVVREH

-768 WETALSNALA
+768 WETALGNALA
-778 RGQGELLAQM
+778 RGQGELLGQM
-788 REQWPFFR
+788 RERWPFFR

-807 KADAQIAE
+807 KADAEIAK
-815 AYDERLVQPD
+815 AYDERLVQPQ

-848 GQQVL
+848 GQSVL

-864 SLRNTY
+864 RLRNTY

>member
-1 MPAKNQNAVPGTG
+1 M
-14 CAGVHGHARSHRDR
+14 S
-28 VEPERDATERGPMT
+28 
-42 DIDVRLREDVH
+42 DIDARLREYVH
-53 VLGELLGETIRQQHG
+53 LLGELLGNTIREQYG
-68 DAFLQKIEDIR
+68 DDFLDKIEQIR
-79 HSAKADRRGPGE
+79 KGAKADRRGADSEKTAGDE
-91 QLTSTLADLAE
+91 LSASLNQLQEDE
-102 KDLLPVARAFNQ
+102 LLPVARAFNQ
-114 FLNLANMAEQYQL
+114 FLNLANIAEQYQL
-127 IRRRDAGQPE
+127 IHRRDESQPA

-147 LARLKQAGHSND
+147 LARLQREGHSNES
-159 ALARQLAKL
+159 LARQLARVE
-168 DIQLVLTAHPT
+168 IELVLTAHPT

-192 IAGQLA
+192 IAAQLA
-198 AQDHRDLTPDERH
+198 LQDHRDLTTAERE
-211 QVRERLRRLIAE
+211 QIRQRLQRLIAE

-256 PSHLRKVD
+256 PNYLRKAD
-264 KALLDATGLRLPLEA
+264 QALHAATGLRLPLEA

-300 AVTRE
+300 PVTRE
-305 VLLLARWMAADLF
+305 VLLLARWMAADLY
-318 LRDIDALAAELSMQQ
+318 LRDIDQLASELSMRHASPALQ
-333 ASDALRERVG
+333 AKVG
-343 DSAEPYRAVLKQLRD
+343 DSVEPYRAVLKQLRD
-358 RLRATRA
+358 RLRATRQ
-365 WAHTALTSSQP
+365 WAHTALSSSTP
-376 ASAEVLVDNRYLI
+376 APAEVLQNNRDLLE
-389 APLELCY
+389 PLELCY

-405 VIAEGPLL
+405 VIADGPLL

-423 LFLGRLDV
+423 LFLVRLDV
-431 RQDAARHRD
+431 RQDSSRHSS
-440 ALTEIT
+440 AMTEIT
-446 DYLGLGRYA
+446 DYLGLGRYE
-455 DWDEDRRIEFLQ
+455 DWDEDARISFLMK
-467 AELKNRRPLLPAH
+467 ELTNRRPLLPGY
-480 FRPQA
+480 FKPSA
-485 DTAEVLA
+485 DTAEVLN
-492 TCREVAAAPAASL
+492 TCKEIAAAPAASL

-527 EAGLTRPMR
+527 ESGVQRSMR

-547 DNAGPVMQR
+547 DNAGPVIEQ
-556 LLGLPGY
+556 LLQLPGY
-563 RAGLRGPQEVMIGY
+563 RARLQGPQEVMIGY

-592 QYRAQENLVR
+592 QYRAQERLVD
-602 ICAEHQ
+602 ICREQQ

-657 GLPGIAE
+657 GLPDIAE

-679 LPPPPPQPAWR
+679 LPPPPPEPAWR
-690 EVMDQLAADGVKAYR
+690 HLMDELAADGVRAYR
-705 SVVRDN
+705 AVVREN
-711 PDFVEYFRQST
+711 PQFVEYFRQST

-768 WETALSNALA
+768 WEAALSNALA
-778 RGQGELLAQM
+778 RGEGELLGQM

-807 KADAQIAE
+807 KADADIARL
-815 AYDERLVQPD
+815 YDERLVQPD

-839 SCQVVLGLT
+839 ACSVVLGLT
-848 GQQVL
+848 GQSQL
-853 LAHSPE
+853 LAHSPD

-864 SLRNTY
+864 RLRNTY
-870 LDPLHRLQAE
+870 LDPLHLLQAE

-886 SREAALDSPLE
+886 RQEAAQDSPLE
-897 QALLVTVA
+897 QALLVSVA

>member
-1 MPAKNQNAVPGTG
+1 
-14 CAGVHGHARSHRDR
+14 
-28 VEPERDATERGPMT
+28 MT

-53 VLGELLGETIRQQHG
+53 LLGELLGETIRQQHG
-68 DAFLQKIEDIR
+68 EGFLQKIEDIR
-79 HSAKADRRGPGE
+79 HSAKADRRGAGE
-91 QLTSTLADLAE
+91 QLSSTLADLADD
-102 KDLLPVARAFNQ
+102 DLLPVARAFNQ
-114 FLNLANMAEQYQL
+114 FLNLANIAEQYQL
-127 IRRRDAGQPE
+127 IHRRGAEQQA
-137 PFEARVLPEL
+137 PFEDRALPEL
-147 LARLKQAGHSND
+147 LARLRQAGHDDQS
-159 ALARQLAKL
+159 LARQLAEL

-192 IAGQLA
+192 IAAQLA
-198 AQDHRDLTPDERH
+198 AQDHRDLTPAER
-211 QVRERLRRLIAE
+211 QQIRERLRRLIAE

-246 VIEHSLWHAI
+246 VIEHSLWQAI
-256 PSHLRKVD
+256 PNHLRKVD
-264 KALLDATGLRLPLEA
+264 QALFDATGQRLPLSA

-300 AVTRE
+300 PVTRE

-318 LRDIDALAAELSMQQ
+318 LRDIDALAADLSMQQ
-333 ASDALRERVG
+333 ASAALREVVG

-365 WAHTALTSSQP
+365 WAHASLAGPQP
-376 ASAEVLVDNRYLI
+376 ASAQVLVNNRELI
-389 APLELCY
+389 EPLERCH
-396 QSLHECGMG
+396 QSLHDCGMG
-405 VIAEGPLL
+405 VIADGPLL

-423 LFLGRLDV
+423 LFLVRLDV

-440 ALTEIT
+440 ALSEIT

-455 DWDEDRRIEFLQ
+455 DWDEEQRIAFLQ
-467 AELKNRRPLLPAH
+467 AELANRRPLLPGY
-480 FRPQA
+480 FQPEA

-492 TCREVAAAPAASL
+492 TCREIAAAPAASL

-547 DNAGPVMQR
+547 DNAGPVMER

-563 RAGLRGPQEVMIGY
+563 RDTLHGPQEVMIGY

-602 ICAEHQ
+602 ICREHE

-679 LPPPPPQPAWR
+679 LPPPPPEPAWR
-690 EVMDQLAADGVKAYR
+690 EVMDQMAADGVQAYR
-705 SVVRDN
+705 AVVREN

-778 RGQGELLAQM
+778 RGQGDLLTQM
-788 REQWPFFR
+788 RGQWPFFR

-807 KADAQIAE
+807 KADAEIAK
-815 AYDERLVQPD
+815 AYDERLVQPQ
-825 LLPLGAHLRDLLSQ
+825 LLALGSHLRDLLSQ
-839 SCQVVLGLT
+839 SCQVVLSLT
-848 GQQVL
+848 GQPVL

-886 SREAALDSPLE
+886 VREAALDSPLE

>member
-1 MPAKNQNAVPGTG
+1 
-14 CAGVHGHARSHRDR
+14 
-28 VEPERDATERGPMT
+28 MT

-53 VLGELLGETIRQQHG
+53 LLGELLGETIRQQHG
-68 DAFLQKIEDIR
+68 EGFLQKIEDIR
-79 HSAKADRRGPGE
+79 HSAKADRRGAGE
-91 QLTSTLADLAE
+91 QLSSTLADLADD
-102 KDLLPVARAFNQ
+102 DLLPVARAFNQ
-114 FLNLANMAEQYQL
+114 FLNLANIAEQYQL
-127 IRRRDAGQPE
+127 IHRRGAEQQA
-137 PFEARVLPEL
+137 PFEDRALPEL
-147 LARLKQAGHSND
+147 LARLRQAGHDDQS
-159 ALARQLAKL
+159 LARQLAEL

-192 IAGQLA
+192 IAAQLA
-198 AQDHRDLTPDERH
+198 AQDHRDLTPAER
-211 QVRERLRRLIAE
+211 QQIRERLSRLIAE

-246 VIEHSLWHAI
+246 VIEHSLWQAI
-256 PSHLRKVD
+256 PNHLRKVD
-264 KALLDATGLRLPLEA
+264 QALFDATGQRLPLSA

-300 AVTRE
+300 PVTRE

-318 LRDIDALAAELSMQQ
+318 LRDIDALAADLSMQQ
-333 ASDALRERVG
+333 ASAALREVVG

-365 WAHTALTSSQP
+365 WAHASLAGPQP
-376 ASAEVLVDNRYLI
+376 ASAQVLGNNRELI
-389 APLELCY
+389 EPLERCH
-396 QSLHECGMG
+396 QSLHDCGMG
-405 VIAEGPLL
+405 VIADGPLL

-423 LFLGRLDV
+423 LFLVRLDV

-440 ALTEIT
+440 ALSEIT

-455 DWDEDRRIEFLQ
+455 DWDEEQRIAFLQ
-467 AELKNRRPLLPAH
+467 VELANRRPLLPGY
-480 FRPQA
+480 FQPEA

-492 TCREVAAAPAASL
+492 TCREIAAAPAASL

-547 DNAGPVMQR
+547 DNAGPVMER

-563 RAGLRGPQEVMIGY
+563 RDTLHGPQEVMIGY

-602 ICAEHQ
+602 ICREHE

-679 LPPPPPQPAWR
+679 LPPPPPEPAWR
-690 EVMDQLAADGVKAYR
+690 EVMDQMAADGVQAYR
-705 SVVRDN
+705 AVVREN

-768 WETALSNALA
+768 WESALSNALA
-778 RGQGELLAQM
+778 RGQGDLLTQM
-788 REQWPFFR
+788 RAQWPFFR

-807 KADAQIAE
+807 KADAEIAK
-815 AYDERLVQPD
+815 AYDERLVQPQ
-825 LLPLGAHLRDLLSQ
+825 LLALGSHLRDLLSQ
-839 SCQVVLGLT
+839 SCQVVLSLT
-848 GQQVL
+848 GQPVL

-886 SREAALDSPLE
+886 VREAALDSPLE

>member
-1 MPAKNQNAVPGTG
+1 
-14 CAGVHGHARSHRDR
+14 
-28 VEPERDATERGPMT
+28 MT

-68 DAFLQKIEDIR
+68 EAFLQKIEDIR
-79 HSAKADRRGPGE
+79 HSAKADRRGAGE
-91 QLTSTLADLAE
+91 QLSSTLADLAE
-102 KDLLPVARAFNQ
+102 EDLLPVARAFNQ

-127 IRRRDAGQPE
+127 IRRRDAEQGE

-147 LARLKQAGHSND
+147 LARLKQAGHKDD

-198 AQDHRDLTPDERH
+198 VQDHRDLTPAERQ

-246 VIEHSLWHAI
+246 VIEHSLWQAI

-264 KALLDATGLRLPLEA
+264 KALFEATGLHLPLEA

-333 ASDALRERVG
+333 ASSALREQVG
-343 DSAEPYRAVLKQLRD
+343 ESAEPYRAVLKQLRD

-365 WAHTALTSSQP
+365 WAHSALTSNQP
-376 ASAEVLVDNRYLI
+376 AGADVLVDNRDLI
-389 APLELCY
+389 APLQLCY

-405 VIAEGPLL
+405 VIADGPLL
-413 DCLRRAVTFG
+413 DSLRRAVTFG

-440 ALTEIT
+440 ALSEIT
-446 DYLGLGRYA
+446 DYLGLGSYG
-455 DWDEDRRIEFLQ
+455 DWDEEQRIAFLQ
-467 AELKNRRPLLPAH
+467 TELKNRRPLLPAH
-480 FRPQA
+480 FQPQA

-492 TCREVAAAPAASL
+492 TCREIAAAPGASL

-556 LLGLPGY
+556 LLGLQGY

-592 QYRAQENLVR
+592 QYRAQESLVR
-602 ICAEHQ
+602 ICQEHQ

-690 EVMDQLAADGVKAYR
+690 ELMDQLAADGLKAYR
-705 SVVRDN
+705 GVVRDN

-815 AYDERLVQPD
+815 AYDQRLVQPD

-848 GQQVL
+848 GQPVL

>member
-1 MPAKNQNAVPGTG
+1 
-14 CAGVHGHARSHRDR
+14 
-28 VEPERDATERGPMT
+28 MT

-68 DAFLQKIEDIR
+68 EAFLQKIEDIR
-79 HSAKADRRGPGE
+79 HSAKADRRSAGE
-91 QLTSTLADLAE
+91 QLRSTLADLAE
-102 KDLLPVARAFNQ
+102 EDLLPVARAFNQ

-127 IRRRDAGQPE
+127 IRRRDADQSE

-147 LARLKQAGHSND
+147 LARLKQAGHKDD

-198 AQDHRDLTPDERH
+198 AQDHRDLTPSER
-211 QVRERLRRLIAE
+211 QDVRERLRRLIAE

-264 KALLDATGLRLPLEA
+264 KALFEATGLRLPLEA

-333 ASDALRERVG
+333 ASSALRERVG
-343 DSAEPYRAVLKQLRD
+343 ESAEPYRAVLKQLRD

-365 WAHTALTSSQP
+365 WAHASLASTQP
-376 ASAEVLVDNRYLI
+376 ASADVLVDNRELI

-405 VIAEGPLL
+405 VIADGPLL
-413 DCLRRAVTFG
+413 DTLRRAVTFG

-440 ALTEIT
+440 ALAEIT
-446 DYLGLGRYA
+446 DYLGLGSYA
-455 DWDEDRRIEFLQ
+455 EWDEDKRIEFLQ

-480 FRPQA
+480 FKPQA

-492 TCREVAAAPAASL
+492 TCREIAAAPGASL

-547 DNAGPVMQR
+547 DNAGPVMER

-602 ICAEHQ
+602 ICREHQ

-679 LPPPPPQPAWR
+679 LPPPPPEPAWR
-690 EVMDQLAADGVKAYR
+690 AVMDQLAADGVRAYR
-705 SVVRDN
+705 GVVREN

-815 AYDERLVQPD
+815 AYDERLVQPG

-848 GQQVL
+848 GQPVL

>member
-1 MPAKNQNAVPGTG
+1 M
-14 CAGVHGHARSHRDR
+14 S
-28 VEPERDATERGPMT
+28 
-42 DIDVRLREDVH
+42 DIDARLREDVH
-53 VLGELLGETIRQQHG
+53 LLGELLGNTIREQYG
-68 DAFLQKIEDIR
+68 DDFLDKIEQIR
-79 HSAKADRRGPGE
+79 KGAKADRRG
-91 QLTSTLADLAE
+91 AAAE
-102 KDLLPVARAFNQ
+102 KAAGDELSASLNQLKEDELLPVARAFNQ
-114 FLNLANMAEQYQL
+114 FLNLANIAEQYQL
-127 IRRRDAGQPE
+127 IHRRDESQPA
-137 PFEARVLPEL
+137 PFESRVLPEL
-147 LARLKQAGHSND
+147 LARLQSEGHSNES
-159 ALARQLAKL
+159 LARQLGRL
-168 DIQLVLTAHPT
+168 EIELVLTAHPT

-192 IAGQLA
+192 IAAQLA
-198 AQDHRDLTPDERH
+198 LQDHRDLTTAERE
-211 QVRERLRRLIAE
+211 QIRQRLQRLIAE

-256 PSHLRKVD
+256 PNYLRKAD
-264 KALLDATGLRLPLEA
+264 QALHAATGLHLPLEA

-300 AVTRE
+300 PVTRE
-305 VLLLARWMAADLF
+305 VLLLARWMAADLY
-318 LRDIDALAAELSMQQ
+318 LRDIDHLASELSMQHASAALQ
-333 ASDALRERVG
+333 AKVG
-343 DSAEPYRAVLKQLRD
+343 DSVEPYRALLKQLRE
-358 RLRATRA
+358 RLRATRS
-365 WAHTALTSSQP
+365 WAHASLTTSTP
-376 ASAEVLVDNRYLI
+376 APAEVLQNNRDLLDS
-389 APLELCY
+389 LELCY
-396 QSLHECGMG
+396 ESLHECGMG
-405 VIAEGPLL
+405 VIADGPLL

-423 LFLGRLDV
+423 LFLVRLDV
-431 RQDAARHRD
+431 RQDSSRHSAAM
-440 ALTEIT
+440 TEIT
-446 DYLGLGRYA
+446 DYLGLGRYE
-455 DWDEDRRIEFLQ
+455 DWDEEARISFLTK
-467 AELKNRRPLLPAH
+467 ELSNRRPLLPGY
-480 FRPQA
+480 FKPSA
-485 DTAEVLA
+485 DTAEVLN
-492 TCREVAAAPAASL
+492 TCKEIAAAPAASL

-527 EAGLTRPMR
+527 ESGVQRPMR

-547 DNAGPVMQR
+547 DNAGPVMER
-556 LLGLPGY
+556 LLQLPGY
-563 RAGLRGPQEVMIGY
+563 RARLQGPQEVMIGY

-592 QYRAQENLVR
+592 QYRAQERLVD
-602 ICAEHQ
+602 ICREQQ

-657 GLPGIAE
+657 GLPDIAE

-679 LPPPPPQPAWR
+679 LPPPPPEPAWR
-690 EVMDQLAADGVKAYR
+690 HLMDELAADGVSAYR
-705 SVVRDN
+705 AVVREN
-711 PDFVEYFRQST
+711 PQFVEYFRQST

-768 WETALSNALA
+768 WEAALSKALE
-778 RGQGELLAQM
+778 RGEGELLGQM

-807 KADAQIAE
+807 KADADIARL
-815 AYDERLVQPD
+815 YDERLVQRD

-839 SCQVVLGLT
+839 ACTVVLGLT
-848 GQQVL
+848 GQSQL
-853 LAHSPE
+853 LAHSPD

-864 SLRNTY
+864 RLRNTY
-870 LDPLHRLQAE
+870 LDPLHLLQAE

-886 SREAALDSPLE
+886 QQEAAQDSPLE
-897 QALLVTVA
+897 QALLVSVA

>member
-1 MPAKNQNAVPGTG
+1 MA
-14 CAGVHGHARSHRDR
+14 
-28 VEPERDATERGPMT
+28 
-42 DIDVRLREDVH
+42 DIDARLREDVH
-53 VLGELLGETIRQQHG
+53 LLGELLGNTIREQRG
-68 DAFLQKIEDIR
+68 PEFLEKIERIR
-79 HSAKADRRGPGE
+79 KGAKAGRRGSAAGTE
-91 QLTSTLADLAE
+91 QLSTSVDELSEDE
-102 KDLLPVARAFNQ
+102 LLPMTRAFNQ
-114 FLNLANMAEQYQL
+114 FLNLANIAEQYQL
-127 IRRRDAGQPE
+127 IHRREDPLPQS
-137 PFEARVLPEL
+137 FESLVLPEL
-147 LARLKQAGHSND
+147 LERLKNTGHSPE
-159 ALARQLAKL
+159 ALARQLGKL
-168 DIQLVLTAHPT
+168 EIELVLTAHPT

-192 IAGQLA
+192 IASQLA
-198 AQDHRDLTPDERH
+198 ALDHRDLSAAEREDIT
-211 QVRERLRRLIAE
+211 VRLQRLIAE

-237 VDEAKWGFA
+237 IDEAKWGFA
-246 VIEHSLWHAI
+246 VIEHSLWQAI
-256 PSHLRKVD
+256 PNYLRKAD
-264 KALLDATGLRLPLEA
+264 HALHAATGLRLPLEA

-305 VLLLARWMAADLF
+305 VLLLARWMAADLY
-318 LRDIDALAAELSMQQ
+318 LRDVDQLASELSMQE
-333 ASDALRERVG
+333 ASDALRAAAG
-343 DSAEPYRAVLKQLRD
+343 DSAEPYRAILKRLRD
-358 RLRATRA
+358 RLRATRK
-365 WAHTALTSSQP
+365 WAQSSLAVTQP
-376 ASAEVLVDNRYLI
+376 APDSVLHNNRDLFE
-389 APLELCY
+389 PLNLCF

-405 VIAEGPLL
+405 VIADGPLL

-423 LFLGRLDV
+423 LFLVRLDV
-431 RQDAARHRD
+431 RQDASRHT
-440 ALTEIT
+440 AAMTEIT
-446 DYLGLGRYA
+446 DYLGLGRYEE
-455 DWDEDRRIEFLQ
+455 WDEDARIKFLLR
-467 AELKNRRPLLPAH
+467 ELKNRRPLLPGH
-480 FRPQA
+480 FKPAA

-492 TCREVAAAPAASL
+492 TCREVSAAPAASL

-527 EAGLTRPMR
+527 ETGLQRPMR
-536 VVPLFETLADL
+536 VVPLFETLSDL
-547 DNAGPVMQR
+547 NNAGPAIEQ
-556 LLGLPGY
+556 LLSLPGY
-563 RAGLRGPQEVMIGY
+563 RLSLHGPQEVMIGY

-592 QYRAQENLVR
+592 QYRAQEQLVD
-602 ICAEHQ
+602 ICRERQ

-657 GLPGIAE
+657 GLPDIAE

-679 LPPPPPQPAWR
+679 QPPPRPEPAWR
-690 EVMDQLAADGVKAYR
+690 EMMDHLAADGVDAYR
-705 SVVRDN
+705 AVVRDN
-711 PDFVEYFRQST
+711 PEFVEYFRQAT

-734 RPAKRRAGGIESLR
+734 RPAKRREGGVESLR
-748 AIPWIFGWTQTRLML
+748 AIPWIFAWTQTRLML

-768 WETALSNALA
+768 WETALSKALE
-778 RGQGELLAQM
+778 RGEGDLLAQM

-807 KADAQIAE
+807 KADSDIARL
-815 AYDERLVQPD
+815 YDERLVEPHLQH
-825 LLPLGAHLRDLLSQ
+825 LGTHLRDLLSQ
-839 SCQVVLGLT
+839 ACQVVLGLT
-848 GQQVL
+848 GQSQL

-870 LDPLHRLQAE
+870 LDPLHLLQAE

-886 SREAALDSPLE
+886 KREAAQDSPLE
-897 QALLVTVA
+897 QALLVSVA

>member
-1 MPAKNQNAVPGTG
+1 
-14 CAGVHGHARSHRDR
+14 
-28 VEPERDATERGPMT
+28 MT

-53 VLGELLGETIRQQHG
+53 VLGELLGDTIRQQHG
-68 DAFLQKIEDIR
+68 EAFLQKIEGIR
-79 HSAKADRRGPGE
+79 HSAKADRRVAGE
-91 QLTSTLADLAE
+91 QLSSTLGDLADD
-102 KDLLPVARAFNQ
+102 DLLPVARAFNQ

-127 IRRRDAGQPE
+127 IRRRDADQPE

-147 LARLKQAGHSND
+147 LARLKQAGHGND

-198 AQDHRDLTPDERH
+198 AQDHRDLTPAERQ

-246 VIEHSLWHAI
+246 VIEHSLWQAI
-256 PSHLRKVD
+256 PNHLRKVD
-264 KALLDATGLRLPLEA
+264 KALHDATGLRLPLEA

-318 LRDIDALAAELSMQQ
+318 LRDIDALAAELSMQH
-333 ASDALRERVG
+333 ASSALREHVG
-343 DSAEPYRAVLKQLRD
+343 DSAEPYRAILKQLRD

-365 WAHTALTSSQP
+365 WAHAALSSSTS
-376 ASAEVLVDNRYLI
+376 AGADVLVDNRDLI

-423 LFLGRLDV
+423 LYLGRLDV

-455 DWDEDRRIEFLQ
+455 DWDEEQRIAFLL

-480 FRPQA
+480 FQPQA
-485 DTAEVLA
+485 ETAEVLA
-492 TCREVAAAPAASL
+492 TCREIAAAPAASL

-602 ICAEHQ
+602 ICREHQ

-679 LPPPPPQPAWR
+679 LPPPPPEPAWR
-690 EVMDQLAADGVKAYR
+690 EVMDQLAADGVQAYR

-768 WETALSNALA
+768 WETALSNALK

-815 AYDERLVQPD
+815 AYDERLVQPE
-825 LLPLGAHLRDLLSQ
+825 LLPLGVHLRDLLSQ

-848 GQQVL
+848 GQPVL

-886 SREAALDSPLE
+886 GREAALDSPLE

>member
-1 MPAKNQNAVPGTG
+1 
-14 CAGVHGHARSHRDR
+14 
-28 VEPERDATERGPMT
+28 MT

-102 KDLLPVARAFNQ
+102 EDLLPVARAFNQ

-333 ASDALRERVG
+333 ASGALRERVG

-365 WAHTALTSSQP
+365 WAHSALTSSQP
-376 ASAEVLVDNRYLI
+376 ASAEVLVDNRDLI